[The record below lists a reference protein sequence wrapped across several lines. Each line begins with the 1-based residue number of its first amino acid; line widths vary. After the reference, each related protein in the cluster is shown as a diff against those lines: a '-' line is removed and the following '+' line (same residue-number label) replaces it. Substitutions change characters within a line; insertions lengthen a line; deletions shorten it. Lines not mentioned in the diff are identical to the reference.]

1 MGAAIE
7 SFKGAGAVCIPRS
20 RFAPVKKC
28 SDLMLLR
35 SDAYVVAPDSTLKL
49 NEACV
54 GGKAPVVD
62 LDSKAYKMVSQY
74 EALCPRG
81 APSLVKCAKL
91 KVKGM
96 VRFAGPNV
104 KIEGEFSV
112 VNTADEVKTLTP
124 DTYTGDMDIS
134 DSVTDENCAEGCSVM

>member
-91 KVKGM
+91 KVLQLHE
-96 VRFAGPNV
+96 NQL
-104 KIEGEFSV
+104 EGRV
-112 VNTADEVKTLTP
+112 PQIL
-124 DTYTGDMDIS
+124 
-134 DSVTDENCAEGCSVM
+134 AEAWMEIM

>member
-7 SFKGAGAVCIPRS
+7 SFKGAGAVYPPIALRPREEVLGPH
-20 RFAPVKKC
+20 APPQRRLC
-28 SDLMLLR
+28 GGAGLDAEAERGLR
-35 SDAYVVAPDSTLKL
+35 
-49 NEACV
+49 

-91 KVKGM
+91 KVKGK
-96 VRFAGPNV
+96 VKFAGPNV

-112 VNTADEVKTLTP
+112 VNTTDEPKTLTP
-124 DTYTGDMDIS
+124 ASYTGEIDIS
-134 DSVTDENCAEGCSVM
+134 DSATDEDCMVGCSIM

>member
-81 APSLVKCAKL
+81 APSLIKCTKL